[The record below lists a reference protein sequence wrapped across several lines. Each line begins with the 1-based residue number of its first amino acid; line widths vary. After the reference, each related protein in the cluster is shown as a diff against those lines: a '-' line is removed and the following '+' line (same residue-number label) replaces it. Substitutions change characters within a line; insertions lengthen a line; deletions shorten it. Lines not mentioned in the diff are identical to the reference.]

1 MDIEIFVSDLI
12 NLLEVLH
19 IINEVLEPVRSN
31 SAEMPIY
38 SPNAFEF
45 LNQSENLDLG
55 VHRVRIFRQRI
66 VTEKK
71 EEVFKADGRYTFLI
85 PVEEG
90 FRVSCLATF
99 PYRSSRKDLNIP
111 CCEPRERIQTVPARS
126 TGPRK

>member
-1 MDIEIFVSDLI
+1 M
-12 NLLEVLH
+12 
-19 IINEVLEPVRSN
+19 
-31 SAEMPIY
+31 
-38 SPNAFEF
+38 
-45 LNQSENLDLG
+45 
-55 VHRVRIFRQRI
+55 
-66 VTEKK
+66 TEKK

-126 TGPRK
+126 AGPRKWQILIDYIYHEPEIRGANSVIIAEIRSTTIDLNNRLPATTRIKIK